1 MRSKTTILGLL
12 VSVLMGTLF
21 VAARPTASEADYGF
35 NPGEQLPSIEVEG
48 VRWLSDLQYDSMSYV
63 VVWSKDDAV
72 SRAVASWVSRSANNS
87 GVGAY
92 SICLDADQ
100 TDTRLIASL
109 DNTSHGAEL
118 LGMKSGSTD
127 KQDLKVLKDNAE
139 GRLFIVKKGVIQRAL
154 KTDEAWSLISSG
166 TDLLKEP
173 AVFGASAR

>member
-21 VAARPTASEADYGF
+21 VAARPTASEADFGF

-48 VRWLSDLQYDSMSYV
+48 IRWLSDLRYDSISYV
-63 VVWSKDDAV
+63 VVWSKGDAV
-72 SRAVASWVSRSANNS
+72 SRAVASWVSRSANNP
-87 GVGAY
+87 GIGAY

-109 DNTSHGAEL
+109 DRTSHGAEL
-118 LGMKSGSTD
+118 VGLKSEGTD
-127 KQDLKVLKDNAE
+127 KQDLSVLKDNAE

-154 KTDEAWSLISSG
+154 NTGEAWSLIASG
-166 TDLLKEP
+166 TDLLNEP
-173 AVFGASAR
+173 AVFGASAL